1 MVMVNYYRVERSTGS
16 RTLLGLD
23 ILSSFVIMSK
33 RADHSTSASDTL
45 TDYKLFLRA
54 LQKILVEQFED
65 TEYRLAT
72 AAKLDPALLKRVR
85 SGERAP
91 TPLFIGKI
99 AKAVGDDHGNMLIA
113 AYLNDVERQ
122 VRQMRPSRRG

>member
-1 MVMVNYYRVERSTGS
+1 
-16 RTLLGLD
+16 
-23 ILSSFVIMSK
+23 MSK